1 MQENEELKDE
11 DIKVLE
17 FLSKYKMLKIEDASF
32 IYKRKRYY
40 RQRINRLIDRGYVK
54 RYKCYVIINR
64 NGRKYLGK
72 SGTSYIKNIDNEA
85 YMERL
90 KAIASIAAITINSN
104 VEFIPS
110 WDIKERDKFTET
122 ARRYIGK
129 MIIDSKEYLIYY
141 ITAKKEHV
149 YIKQLLFDVNKSI
162 NSQNIIIFTENFEV
176 INKNYNNL
184 VFGKENTFVILNNKE
199 NKELLKKYEDI
210 DIHELLESIYGE
222 ELLISNWNNADYL
235 LEDNTYIVSMPF
247 INTERIARINW
258 FFEENTELQR
268 KVEIVTLKENK
279 SKIRELLVDKC
290 SIKTFDKDLLG
301 GLSETQENQ

>member
-1 MQENEELKDE
+1 MQEKDDLKDE

-17 FLSKYKMLKIEDASF
+17 FLSKYRILKIEDASY

-40 RQRINRLIDRGYVK
+40 RQRINRLIDKEYVK
-54 RYKCYVIINR
+54 RYKSYVIIDR

-72 SGTSYIKNIDNEA
+72 SGTSYIKNMDNEA

-90 KAIASIAAITINSN
+90 KTIASIATVTINSN

-110 WDIKERDKFTET
+110 WDIKEKDRFTET

-129 MIIDSKEYLIYY
+129 LVIDSKEYLTYY

-149 YIKQLLFDVNKSI
+149 YIKQLLFDVNKAL
-162 NSQNIIIFTENFEV
+162 NYQDIIIFTENFDV
-176 INKNYNNL
+176 INKKYNNL
-184 VFGKENTFVILNNKE
+184 VFGKENTFVILNNRE
-199 NKELLKKYEDI
+199 NKELLKKYENV

-222 ELLISNWNNADYL
+222 ELLISNWSNADYL

-247 INTERIARINW
+247 INTEKIAKINW
-258 FFEENTELQR
+258 FFEENTKLQR
-268 KVEIVTLKENK
+268 KVEIVTLEENK
-279 SKIRELLVDKC
+279 SKIRELLIDKC

-301 GLSETQENQ
+301 GLSETQEN